1 MVRWRSLSLKSWDA
15 GNQHMNRGPILS
27 QSLFLALLILH
38 SFAGYAFCHLLY
50 LQFRQYRLGRPV
62 WGGWAWRVLTL
73 VFAIHY
79 LNQMW
84 IFLSFTLSDGTVA
97 RTLFAANVAHVI
109 TRPLI
114 GPLLMQLF
122 YVTERNRLP
131 EPWWWQAMVRTAW
144 ALAVPIAFIRGL
156 WILGVTMPW
165 AKLPDQ
171 LIAVSDLILAGA
183 GIFSFAVIRL
193 SRRSDDSPFRRRHRQ
208 LYLVIVCAWFLSLAL
223 EFVWWPPWVD
233 TLAGFFLPL
242 AFVLVTVYYGE
253 RLTFFDVFA
262 KRGLLFLAALV
273 ILTCHFAL
281 IAPHLKFRK
290 LIFAQ
295 YWMTALTLVPF
306 VLATPWLY
314 SKLNSWIDRGWLGRR
329 FSSAGAEESFAESLR
344 DAVNEEDLLE
354 RSESS
359 LSYIFQSKACI
370 DFGDP
375 EAVAAESGGIREA
388 VQMDGVGWG
397 VVRVFPRPDGVPFLS
412 EDAKLLR
419 ALAGTLGARLDSQRQ
434 RDERRSR
441 EQREQQLV
449 LSAANSELKALR
461 ARINPHF
468 LFNALN
474 AIAALIPQKPER
486 AEHTVEQL
494 ADVFRYTVRRADREW
509 VCLAEEIEFV
519 RSYLEIEQTRFGERL
534 RVRIDVENGAG
545 NVRIP
550 AMIIQTLAE
559 NAIKHGISLVRGIG
573 VIAISARIT
582 GDGRDRES
590 VVVSVSDNGPGFEG
604 NTGRDALPSS
614 GGGYGLKNIQ
624 ERLSAHYGA
633 NAGLRFRRDHGA
645 ATTVVSFEI
654 PAVVDP
660 AGMD

>member
-1 MVRWRSLSLKSWDA
+1 
-15 GNQHMNRGPILS
+15 
-27 QSLFLALLILH
+27 
-38 SFAGYAFCHLLY
+38 
-50 LQFRQYRLGRPV
+50 
-62 WGGWAWRVLTL
+62 
-73 VFAIHY
+73 
-79 LNQMW
+79 
-84 IFLSFTLSDGTVA
+84 
-97 RTLFAANVAHVI
+97 
-109 TRPLI
+109 
-114 GPLLMQLF
+114 
-122 YVTERNRLP
+122 
-131 EPWWWQAMVRTAW
+131 
-144 ALAVPIAFIRGL
+144 
-156 WILGVTMPW
+156 
-165 AKLPDQ
+165 
-171 LIAVSDLILAGA
+171 
-183 GIFSFAVIRL
+183 
-193 SRRSDDSPFRRRHRQ
+193 
-208 LYLVIVCAWFLSLAL
+208 
-223 EFVWWPPWVD
+223 
-233 TLAGFFLPL
+233 
-242 AFVLVTVYYGE
+242 
-253 RLTFFDVFA
+253 
-262 KRGLLFLAALV
+262 
-273 ILTCHFAL
+273 
-281 IAPHLKFRK
+281 
-290 LIFAQ
+290 
-295 YWMTALTLVPF
+295 
-306 VLATPWLY
+306 
-314 SKLNSWIDRGWLGRR
+314 
-329 FSSAGAEESFAESLR
+329 
-344 DAVNEEDLLE
+344 
-354 RSESS
+354 
-359 LSYIFQSKACI
+359 
-370 DFGDP
+370 
-375 EAVAAESGGIREA
+375 
-388 VQMDGVGWG
+388 
-397 VVRVFPRPDGVPFLS
+397 VRVFPRPDGVPFLS

-582 GDGRDRES
+582 G
-590 VVVSVSDNGPGFEG
+590 
-604 NTGRDALPSS
+604 
-614 GGGYGLKNIQ
+614 GGYGLKNIQ